1 MLSSMASE
9 SGEEERSSRLAR
21 EVLDSRRR
29 RPLAFSD
36 DSVPW
41 VKWKPLDQDVVRAWR
56 ALFVLWFPVLTG
68 IEECTSVNR
77 GAVRI

>member
-9 SGEEERSSRLAR
+9 SGEERSSRLAR

-36 DSVPW
+36 GSVPW

-56 ALFVLWFPVLTG
+56 ALFVLWFPVLAG
-68 IEECTSVNR
+68 IEECASVSR
-77 GAVRI
+77 GVVRI